1 MRVLYGNIGVFISDN
16 SPSPE
21 IASDISN
28 LGYVS
33 SNWNSRNVKDYDK
46 SSYYDN
52 NYTRSILESL
62 KLINNHRLVI
72 ENLNINSIS
81 NKFDGLKLIIKGK
94 IDILAI
100 TETKTDSTFP
110 LNRFAIQGLRLLETL
125 QV

>member
-1 MRVLYGNIGVFISDN
+1 MKVLCDNICVFISDN

-52 NYTRSILESL
+52 NYTRSVLESL
-62 KLINNHRLVI
+62 KLINNHRVVI

-81 NKFDGLKLIIKGK
+81 NKFDGLKLII
-94 IDILAI
+94 
-100 TETKTDSTFP
+100 
-110 LNRFAIQGLRLLETL
+110 
-125 QV
+125 

>member
-81 NKFDGLKLIIKGK
+81 NKFDGLKLII
-94 IDILAI
+94 
-100 TETKTDSTFP
+100 
-110 LNRFAIQGLRLLETL
+110 
-125 QV
+125 